1 MTINEIQFFVYI
13 MASSKSGSIYTGLT
27 SDITGRVWEHKNKVH
42 PNSHTAK
49 YNITRLVYY
58 EQFEEAE
65 AAIDREKL
73 IKSKPRAYRIKLIEK
88 DNPNWSEL
96 YHTLD

>member
-1 MTINEIQFFVYI
+1 MNEKQFFVYI
-13 MASSKSGSIYTGLT
+13 MASYKNGSIYTGLT
-27 SDITGRVWEHKNKVH
+27 SDLTGRVWEHKNKVH
-42 PNSHTAK
+42 PKSHTAK
-49 YNITRLVYY
+49 YNITRLVYF

-73 IKSKPRAYRIKLIEK
+73 IKSKTRAYRIKLIEK

-96 YHTLD
+96 YNTLD

>member
-1 MTINEIQFFVYI
+1 MNEKQFFVYI
-13 MASSKSGSIYTGLT
+13 MASYRNGSIYTGLT
-27 SDITGRVWEHKNKVH
+27 SDLTGRVWEHKNKVH
-42 PNSHTAK
+42 PKSHTAK
-49 YNITRLVYY
+49 YNITRLVYF

-73 IKSKPRAYRIKLIEK
+73 IKSKTRAYRIKLIEK

-96 YHTLD
+96 YNSLD

>member
-1 MTINEIQFFVYI
+1 MKEKQFFVYI
-13 MASSKSGSIYTGLT
+13 MASSKNGSIYTGIT
-27 SDITGRVWEHKNKVH
+27 SNLAGRVWEHKNKCD
-42 PNSHTAK
+42 PKSHTSK

-58 EQFEEAE
+58 EQFEDAE

-73 IKSKPRAYRIKLIEK
+73 IKSKTRAYRVKLIEA

-96 YHTLD
+96 YHRLD

>member
-1 MTINEIQFFVYI
+1 
-13 MASSKSGSIYTGLT
+13 MASYKNGSIYTGLT
-27 SDITGRVWEHKNKVH
+27 SDLTGRVWEHKNKVH
-42 PNSHTAK
+42 PKSHTAK
-49 YNITRLVYY
+49 YNITRLVYF

-73 IKSKPRAYRIKLIEK
+73 IKSKTRAYRIKLIEK

-96 YHTLD
+96 YNTLD

>member
-1 MTINEIQFFVYI
+1 MTIQEKQFFVYI
-13 MASSKSGSIYTGLT
+13 MASYKNGSIYTGLT
-27 SDITGRVWEHKNKVH
+27 SDLTGRVWEHKNKVH
-42 PNSHTAK
+42 PNSHTSR

-58 EQFEEAE
+58 EQFEDIE

-73 IKSKPRAYRIKLIEK
+73 IKSKARAYRIKLIEK

-96 YHTLD
+96 YNTLD

>member
-1 MTINEIQFFVYI
+1 MTINEKQFFVYI
-13 MASSKSGSIYTGLT
+13 MASSKNGSIYTGLT

-58 EQFEEAE
+58 EQFEDAE

-73 IKSKPRAYRIKLIEK
+73 IKSKPRAYRVKLIEK
-88 DNPNWSEL
+88 ENPNWSEL
-96 YHTLD
+96 YHRLG

>member
-1 MTINEIQFFVYI
+1 MNEKQFFVYI
-13 MASSKSGSIYTGLT
+13 MASYKNGSIYTGLT
-27 SDITGRVWEHKNKVH
+27 SDLTGRVWEHKNKVH
-42 PNSHTAK
+42 PKSHTAK
-49 YNITRLVYY
+49 YNITRLVYF

-73 IKSKPRAYRIKLIEK
+73 IKSKTRAYRIKLIEK

-96 YHTLD
+96 YNSLD

>member
-1 MTINEIQFFVYI
+1 
-13 MASSKSGSIYTGLT
+13 MASYKNGSIYTGLT
-27 SDITGRVWEHKNKVH
+27 SDLTGRVWEHKNKVH
-42 PNSHTAK
+42 PKSHTAK
-49 YNITRLVYY
+49 YKITRLVYF

-73 IKSKPRAYRIKLIEK
+73 IKSKTRAYRIKLIEK

-96 YHTLD
+96 YNTLD